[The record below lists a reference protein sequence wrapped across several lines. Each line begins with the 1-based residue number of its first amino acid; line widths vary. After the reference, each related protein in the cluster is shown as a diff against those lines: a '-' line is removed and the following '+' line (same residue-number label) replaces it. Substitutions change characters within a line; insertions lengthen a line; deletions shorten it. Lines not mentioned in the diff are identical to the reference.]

1 MKMAVLDSR
10 PWRLAAPVRVARR
23 ATRRCL
29 GLVLRGGYQVYCRL
43 PFSLRL
49 WLRYRLKSLRLYIRA
64 RWGQPVAS
72 GPLPI
77 DYEQVVAQAQQ
88 NPPAVLE
95 FVDPTAPVGT
105 VLVFAETSEAAAL
118 RCLHALQQQAGSQ
131 RWSVVV
137 LVAGRAG
144 KLSARVQGVR
154 WQVAEGEI
162 ATWYA
167 QGCRLARGERLL
179 FLSSH
184 AVLLPDALL
193 ELERLFQER
202 PEIGLA
208 VPKLIG
214 ADGRLAFPWA
224 ELENDPN
231 LPQASYVRPLLAC
244 HRLAF
249 MVDAKFADPAI
260 PVLDRHGSLAGLIAR
275 LRQRGAWVV
284 HAPQA
289 GVLVDY
295 LAPRPEAWELEETEK
310 ARRIL
315 ILDQLTPTPD
325 KDSGSVDAFFQMKIL
340 VGLGY
345 RVSFL
350 PVYDLAY
357 VPRYTAD
364 LQRLGVEC
372 LYPPY
377 VPSVEQHLAERGG
390 RYDYV
395 ILTRVATAQTFLDGV
410 RRYCPRAKIVFNTVD
425 LHFLREERQAQV
437 EGDPELAR
445 KARLTRRIETS
456 LMQKVDGTWVISE
469 AEEALLKEAVPG
481 VRIFHLPLVMDIPDR
496 AEMPFA
502 DRKDLFF
509 IGGFLHRP
517 NVDAA
522 LYFVQEIWPQ
532 IRERLPGARFHIVG
546 SHPPP
551 EVLDLAESDVV
562 VTGFVPDAAPY
573 FNGCRFSVAPL
584 RFGAGLKGKVGRSLG
599 YGCPVVASPIAVEG
613 SGLIDGVN
621 VLVAEGAEAFADA
634 VVALYRDEER
644 WQTLSANGIAFYESH
659 YSFAVGQKRIAEIF
673 DTLENRHVEQLAIG
687 NP

>member
-1 MKMAVLDSR
+1 MRIAVLGSR
-10 PWRLAAPVRVARR
+10 SWRLTTPIHVAARAVRH
-23 ATRRCL
+23 CL
-29 GLVLRGGYQVYCRL
+29 GLLLRGSYQAYCHL
-43 PFSLRL
+43 PLALRL
-49 WLRYRLKSLRLYIRA
+49 WLRQRFKSLRRHIRA
-64 RWGQPVAS
+64 RWGQPVAL

-77 DYEQVVAQAQQ
+77 NYGQAIAQIQWQ
-88 NPPAVLE
+88 PPAVLE
-95 FVDPTAPVGT
+95 FVDPAEPLGT
-105 VLVFAETSEAAAL
+105 VLVLAETSEAATLCCLNAL
-118 RCLHALQQQAGSQ
+118 RQQAGSDHW
-131 RWSVVV
+131 RVVV
-137 LVAGRAG
+137 LATGRVG
-144 KLSARVQGVR
+144 KLSARVRGVH
-154 WQVAEGEI
+154 WQAAKGEVV
-162 ATWYA
+162 TWYA
-167 QGCRLARGERLL
+167 QGCRIARGEWLL

-184 AVLLPDALL
+184 VVLLPDALS

-208 VPKLIG
+208 APKLVS
-214 ADGRLAFPWA
+214 ADGRLALPWA
-224 ELENDPN
+224 DLGNDPN
-231 LPQASYVRPLLAC
+231 LPQASYVRLLLSC

-249 MVDAKFADPAI
+249 MVDTNLADPAI
-260 PVLDRHGSLAGLIAR
+260 LVLDRRGSLAGFIAH

-289 GVLVDY
+289 GVLAG
-295 LAPRPEAWELEETEK
+295 LAPQPGEWEPEETENS
-310 ARRIL
+310 RHVL

-325 KDSGSVDAFFQMKIL
+325 MDSGSVDAFFQMKIL

-350 PVYDLAY
+350 PVSDLAY
-357 VPRYTAD
+357 LSRYTAD

-372 LYPPY
+372 LYRPY
-377 VPSVEQHLAERGG
+377 VLSVEQHLAEQGG

-395 ILTRVATAQTFLDGV
+395 VLTRVATAETFLGVV
-410 RRYCPRAKIVFNTVD
+410 RRYCPGAKVVFNTVD

-437 EGDPELAR
+437 EGNPELAR
-445 KARLTRRIETS
+445 QAGLTRRIETG

-469 AEEALLKEAVPG
+469 DEEALIKEAVPG

-496 AEMPFA
+496 AGTPFA

-509 IGGFLHRP
+509 IGGYLHRP
-517 NVDAA
+517 NVDAV
-522 LYFVQEIWPQ
+522 LHFVREIWPRV
-532 IRERLPGARFHIVG
+532 REKLPGVCFHIVG

-551 EVLDLAESDVV
+551 EVLGLAEPDVV
-562 VTGFVPDAAPY
+562 VAGFAPDAAPY
-573 FNGCRFSVAPL
+573 FNGCRLSVAPL

-613 SGLIDGVN
+613 SGLVDGLS
-621 VLVAEGAEAFADA
+621 VLVAEDAEAFADA

-644 WQTLSANGIAFYESH
+644 WQTLSANGIAFYEKH

-673 DTLENRHVEQLAIG
+673 DTLESRHVEQLAAG